1 MSEWEESIKEGKVIK
16 ITPNLERSSSL
27 KQSSLKLLNII
38 NKINLDNENGF
49 FFITNYYDII
59 LEVMHSLMF
68 KKGYNVLDHLSIG
81 YYIKDIL
88 KNQEIFELFNKYRKI
103 RNNII
108 YYGKSI
114 DTETS
119 KQAIKDLQE
128 LYEFVKE
135 LK

>member
-1 MSEWEESIKEGKVIK
+1 MSDWEESIKEGKIIK
-16 ITPNLERSSSL
+16 ISPNLERSESL

-38 NKINLDNENGF
+38 NKIDLDNENGF

-68 KKGYNVLDHLSIG
+68 KKGYNVLDHPSIG

-88 KNQEIFELFNKYRKI
+88 KNQEIFESFDKYRKI

-108 YYGKSI
+108 YYGKII
-114 DTETS
+114 DDETS
-119 KQAIKDLQE
+119 KQALKDLKE
-128 LYEFVKE
+128 LYNFVKE
-135 LK
+135 LE

>member
-1 MSEWEESIKEGKVIK
+1 
-16 ITPNLERSSSL
+16 
-27 KQSSLKLLNII
+27 LLNII